1 MGHAPVILPAVA
13 GMKLH
18 FGFWF
23 CLPLLALQA
32 SLLLRLAGGIGHP
45 ALRALGALGALGAE
59 LNAATLALSA
69 ATALGSAIAWRLRKA
84 A

>member
-45 ALRALGALGALGAE
+45 ALRTLGAE

-69 ATALGSAIAWRLRKA
+69 ATVLGSAIAWRLRKA